1 MRDTELKELEEEC
14 QKNYLEFAKAL
25 FEEAKTAVQK
35 KENYTQ
41 RDTEIISHAT
51 VVGKF
56 VCGQNCNFSPGLTSE
71 SQKQEER
78 YTEEKAKE
86 LQKIYEKVIR
96 GERITF

>member
-1 MRDTELKELEEEC
+1 MELKELEEEC
-14 QKNYLEFAKAL
+14 KRSYLKFVRTL
-25 FEEAKTAVQK
+25 FEEAETAVLE
-35 KENYTQ
+35 KENYSQ
-41 RDTEIISHAT
+41 RNAEIISHAI